1 MKPLAVSRLATA
13 RSLYTSASYFLSF
26 GTISPA
32 ELSSHDRVWQV
43 LRRLW
48 QKLEEEEAEAAG
60 WRVGGAVCIQPAT
73 CSVRCSVRPLLLVQ
87 NTLPE
92 EGVAHKTGLTEA
104 QATSDCRF
112 APPDPPSSP
121 QVAEA
126 PGVDSHPT
134 PGNGSSQPQPLSLFI
149 SRVQPLWS
157 GRSSVHVVKA
167 VYEQ

>member
-43 LRRLW
+43 CEDSGKSSRRRRKRRAGAYGGCLHSTSD
-48 QKLEEEEAEAAG
+48 LLGALLGEAAF
-60 WRVGGAVCIQPAT
+60 VGP
-73 CSVRCSVRPLLLVQ
+73 

-112 APPDPPSSP
+112 ASP
-121 QVAEA
+121 EFPAGRRGARRRLSFDLGERLIA
-126 PGVDSHPT
+126 AA
-134 PGNGSSQPQPLSLFI
+134 PLSLFI
-149 SRVQPLWS
+149 S
-157 GRSSVHVVKA
+157 
-167 VYEQ
+167 